1 MSRNQEGVH
10 AAVRAQTG
18 TTGTYLEDWH
28 ALFTAG
34 GIAAGPWNSRMIP
47 WINGQLSSTY
57 SNLNEA
63 KHAFAVSQGFNGW
76 TDMNTFAIGGGGG
89 GPGGANDV
97 LLLANGTDGILLV
110 DGVSFLK
117 LAA

>member
-1 MSRNQEGVH
+1 MSNQEGVH

-18 TTGTYLEDWH
+18 TSGTYLEDWH

-34 GIAAGPWNSRMIP
+34 GIAAGPWNSRMIA

-63 KHAFAVSQGFNGW
+63 MHAFAVSQGFNGW
-76 TDMNTFAIGGGGG
+76 TDMNTFTIGGGGG
-89 GPGGANDV
+89 GPTGDGIQLETGDF
-97 LLLANGTDGILLV
+97 LLAENGDYLIQE
-110 DGVSFLK
+110 
-117 LAA
+117 AA